1 MNKLKYDEIGYWS
14 EVKLDIIKEYV
25 AAYTAIMAGQKKA
38 RFQYIYIDAFAGPGK
53 HISKR
58 TGEIV
63 DGSPVNALKIKNK
76 FHEYHFIDIN
86 DLKIAE
92 LEVASKEINNIFI
105 YPGDCNKI
113 IEEKVF
119 PCARYEDY
127 KRAVCLLDPY
137 GLHLDWSLIKKAGE
151 MKSVEIF
158 LNFPV
163 MDINMNALK
172 HNKEKVE
179 DKQILRMNR
188 FWGEETWRKVGYTK
202 SQQQDLFREPRDEK
216 VSNEEFEQAFR
227 KRLIEVAGFKFVPE
241 PMPMRNSNNSIV
253 YYLYYASQNETGKK
267 IIESI
272 FKKYA
277 NMRDV

>member
-1 MNKLKYDEIGYWS
+1 MKKLKYDELGYWS
-14 EVKLDIIKEYV
+14 EVKLSIIKEYV
-25 AAYTAIMAGQKKA
+25 DAYTKIMAGQKYQFKC
-38 RFQYIYIDAFAGPGK
+38 IYVDAFAGAGK
-53 HISKR
+53 HVSKQ
-58 TGEIV
+58 TGEII

-92 LEVASKEINNIFI
+92 LEAASKELNNVFI

-113 IEEKVF
+113 IEGKVF
-119 PCARYEDY
+119 PRAKYEDY

-137 GLHLDWSLIKKAGE
+137 GIHLDWNLIKKAGE

-158 LNFPV
+158 LNFPI
-163 MDINMNALK
+163 MDINRNALK
-172 HNKEKVE
+172 HEKEKVD

-188 FWGEETWRKVGYTK
+188 FWGDETWREVGYTK
-202 SQQQDLFREPRDEK
+202 SQQQDLFGEPRDEK
-216 VSNEEFEQAFR
+216 VSNEEFEQTFR
-227 KRLIEVAGFKFVPE
+227 KRLKEIAGFKFVPE

-253 YYLYYASQNETGKK
+253 YYLYFAGQNETGKK
-267 IIESI
+267 IIEGI

-277 NMRDV
+277 QMRDE